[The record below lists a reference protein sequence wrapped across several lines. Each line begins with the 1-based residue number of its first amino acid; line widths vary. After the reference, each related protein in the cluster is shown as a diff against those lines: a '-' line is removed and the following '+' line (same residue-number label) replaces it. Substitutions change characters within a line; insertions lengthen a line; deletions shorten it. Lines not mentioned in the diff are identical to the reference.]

1 MTTDTLPCR
10 FPDLH
15 GRKVL
20 VTGASSGIGLACALS
35 FLQQGCTVAAHYRAG
50 RGACEALERDFP
62 GKAFSLGADLA
73 TEEGC
78 VGLVQGAAGT
88 MGGLDILIHSAG
100 IWTPGPIREIS
111 RETLETMF
119 KTNTYSTYYLTR
131 EAARRMAKGNIV
143 IIGST
148 AGQRGEPNHSH
159 YAGSKGAVQSFVASV
174 AQELAPAIR
183 VNLVSPGWV
192 RTPMSQATLDE
203 REKAIVSV
211 VPLKRVAEAEDVA
224 AACLFLA
231 SDVSR
236 HLTGVDLCCSGGALL
251 PMPRG

>member
-1 MTTDTLPCR
+1 MTADTLACR
-10 FPDLH
+10 FPDLD

-20 VTGASSGIGLACALS
+20 VTGASSGIGLACALA
-35 FLQQGCTVAAHYRAG
+35 FLEQGSKVVAHYRAG
-50 RGACEALERDFP
+50 RGACETLERDCP
-62 GKAFSLGADLA
+62 GRAFALGADLA

-78 VGLVQGAAGT
+78 AGLVREAAERL
-88 MGGLDILIHSAG
+88 GGVDILVHSAG

-131 EAARRMAKGNIV
+131 EVARRMAKGNIV

-192 RTPMSQATLDE
+192 RTPMSQATLDQ
-203 REKAIVSV
+203 REPAIVSV